1 MGADS
6 GGHGATTRH
15 RTSEVPRTRHD
26 DLLLSLTWP
35 PGASTSSPRDV
46 RPPTDDHPR
55 RSRRG
60 LVATGAAVVA
70 LSLGAGALG
79 GWLTSDTSS
88 ATNATRGEGP
98 GREHGAQRR
107 DDERRGRARARRAVG
122 RVHRDRDR
130 QRQGPFTQQGTG
142 AGTGIV
148 VDSDGTILTNAHV
161 IADATSITVTVAGE
175 TKARTREGHRA
186 PTPRRDLAL
195 LKVGDTSGLVAAP
208 LGQSSDVAVGDQVV
222 AIGNALALEGGP
234 TVTEGIVSALGRSID
249 TDSGT
254 LNGLIQT
261 DAAISSGNSGGPL
274 VNAAGQ
280 VIGMNTAVATSSGSV
295 NASNIGFAISI
306 DAIRAFIDSAGGTH
320 HEPEPRRALRRGPSP
335 GGLSGKSRL
344 VLELFAGTSR

>member
-1 MGADS
+1 M
-6 GGHGATTRH
+6 
-15 RTSEVPRTRHD
+15 EPPLEPPND

-35 PGASTSSPRDV
+35 PGASTSPPRDV

-60 LVATGAAVVA
+60 VVAAGAAVVA

-79 GWLTSDTSS
+79 GWLTTDTSS
-88 ATNATRGEGP
+88 ATNATPVKAQAASMALSGETMNVAGVL
-98 GREHGAQRR
+98 
-107 DDERRGRARARRAVG
+107 ARVEPS
-122 RVHRDRDR
+122 VVSIETEIT

-142 AGTGIV
+142 AGSGIV
-148 VDSDGTILTNAHV
+148 VNRDGTILTNAHV

-175 TKARTREGHRA
+175 TKARTA
-186 PTPRRDLAL
+186 KVITSDAARDLAL
-195 LKVGDTSGLVAAP
+195 LKVSDTSGLVAAP

-280 VIGMNTAVATSSGSV
+280 VIGMNTAVAASSGSV

-306 DAIRAFIDSAGGTH
+306 DAIRSFIDSAGGT
-320 HEPEPRRALRRGPSP
+320 
-335 GGLSGKSRL
+335 
-344 VLELFAGTSR
+344 TI